1 MEKKSIKILYLL
13 LLSLYFCI
21 ISAELLC
28 AQSLETPNTSRI
40 RAQIDSVVSS
50 LDIEVASVCFKV
62 VDNLHD
68 NTSTT
73 TSCAISRKSFTM
85 HNGFLQFEDSFYN
98 LDKLLFFRIEK
109 DTRTKKPYLEFY
121 FQYY

>member
-1 MEKKSIKILYLL
+1 MHKKSIKIEYLL
-13 LLSLYFCI
+13 LLSLCFWI
-21 ISAELLC
+21 ISAEPLW
-28 AQSLETPNTSRI
+28 AQGLETPNTNRI

-62 VDNLHD
+62 VDNFLD

-73 TSCAISRKSFTM
+73 TSCAISRKPFTI
-85 HNGFLQFEDSFYN
+85 HNGFLEFEDSFYN